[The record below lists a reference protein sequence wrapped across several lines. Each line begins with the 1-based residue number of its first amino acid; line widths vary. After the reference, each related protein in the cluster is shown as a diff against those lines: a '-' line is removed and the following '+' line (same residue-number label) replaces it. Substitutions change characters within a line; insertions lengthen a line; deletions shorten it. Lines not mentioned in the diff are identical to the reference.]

1 MNIDFFIN
9 NSDDDTINKS
19 LTPVL
24 TLQGSLREP
33 CSIEMPEITIENE
46 GIINANYCYIEAF
59 GRYYYITNPV
69 ILSNSR
75 VRIELEVDVLESFK
89 ANILALETII
99 ENSST
104 KNDNYLVSDIWVNKI
119 KSKTDIINFASG
131 FNQDGTFI
139 LITAGG

>member
-33 CSIEMPEITIENE
+33 CSIEMPEITIETE

-59 GRYYYITNPV
+59 GRYYYITNQV

-89 ANILALETII
+89 MNILSLETII

-104 KNDNYLVSDIWVNKI
+104 KNDNYLASDIWVNKI